1 MGLRKPDWLA
11 ELQGVVALALLV
23 VAGTIVFQ
31 LVSLLRGGP
40 VVARVPAEALPGVD
54 GATAGL
60 RSGVVVG
67 GDVEVRVAD
76 PGPGEL
82 VAYHLTGLP
91 ALLVGGAVLAL
102 LWLALRRARR
112 EDPFSAATVRR
123 LRSIGWVGLGGGLL
137 AQLLQVVASF
147 ELTGRVTADGAATT
161 TVDLT
166 RSGLLLL
173 LGFGFFAM
181 AEIVRRGVAMRA
193 ELETVI

>member
-1 MGLRKPDWLA
+1 MRLRKPDWLA

-23 VAGTIVFQ
+23 LVGTIAFH
-31 LVSLLRGGP
+31 LVGLLRGGP
-40 VVARVPAEALPGVD
+40 VVARVPAEALPDVG

-60 RSGVVVG
+60 RSGAVLG

-76 PGPGEL
+76 PTPGEL
-82 VAYHLTGLP
+82 VAYQLTGLP

-102 LWLALRRARR
+102 LWFALRRARR

-137 AQLLQVVASF
+137 AQVAQVVASF
-147 ELTGRVTADGAATT
+147 ELTARVTADGVATT

-166 RSGLLLL
+166 RTGLLLL
-173 LGFGFFAM
+173 LGFGFFAT